1 MLEPAAKRSVAARNK
16 LRRCRRILGLR
27 LKDMAEALDC
37 SISMAGHLER
47 GYRRFYLDQALRYV
61 DWLEAAHKRAL
72 AGGVPIPEE
81 WLPSLDDIS
90 DHFRSRYG
98 SERSAPHGSVGSTDP
113 CSE

>member
-1 MLEPAAKRSVAARNK
+1 
-16 LRRCRRILGLR
+16 
-27 LKDMAEALDC
+27 MAEALDC

-47 GYRRFYLDQALRYV
+47 GYRRFYLDQALRYF
-61 DWLEAAHKRAL
+61 DWLEAAHKGAL
-72 AGGVPIPEE
+72 ARGVPIPEE
-81 WLPSLDDIS
+81 WLPNLDEIA